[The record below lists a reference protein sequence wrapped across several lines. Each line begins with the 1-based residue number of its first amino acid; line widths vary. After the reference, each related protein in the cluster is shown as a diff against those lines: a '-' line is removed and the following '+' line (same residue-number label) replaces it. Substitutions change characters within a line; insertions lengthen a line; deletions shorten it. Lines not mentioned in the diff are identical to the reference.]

1 VGPELV
7 SEINV
12 VSPTDQQP
20 HLQVDVLERV
30 GCYRVFTSGQYTVAA
45 IATTLGVSRAS
56 IHRHLT

>member
-1 VGPELV
+1 V